1 MHDGDRENKMYN
13 VLSIITNL
21 KISFK
26 NDQFN
31 TVESDPQ

>member
-13 VLSIITNL
+13 VLLIITNL

-26 NDQFN
+26 NYRFN
-31 TVESDPQ
+31 TVKSDPQ